1 MGNNNKLEY
10 KILGISIWKIFVY
23 FIVYSI
29 LGYIIETLFAMVTMG
44 VWQSRQSFLYGPF
57 LGIYGV
63 GAVFIILFTKYFDKN
78 NFTLFIGGY
87 VIGTLTEYILS
98 FLIEVILETSWW
110 DYSGKILN
118 VNGRVCLLYS
128 VFWGIL
134 TVFLV
139 RKVNPKIDKLCNW
152 LQEKISIKV
161 LKTTVSIIII
171 FLLIDCIATVY
182 AQDQFITRMVVEKN
196 ISVYNEEEV
205 KEKYDRVKANKNLD
219 RFINTVWG
227 NRKMIKTFPNIK
239 IQDKDHN
246 TIYLSGL
253 LPEINPYYIKLFD
266 KK

>member
-1 MGNNNKLEY
+1 MVNSDKLEY
-10 KILGISIWKIFVY
+10 KILGIRIWKIFTY
-23 FIVYSI
+23 FIIYSV
-29 LGYIIETLFAMVTMG
+29 LGYIIETLFALVTMG
-44 VWQSRQSFLYGPF
+44 VVESRQSFLYGPF

-87 VIGTLTEYILS
+87 IIGTLTEYILS
-98 FLIEVILETSWW
+98 FLIEVILETKWW

-128 VFWGIL
+128 IFLGIL

-152 LQEKISIKV
+152 LQEKISRKV
-161 LKTTVSIIII
+161 LKMAVSIIII
-171 FLLIDCIATVY
+171 FLLVDCFATIY

-196 ISVYNEEEV
+196 IPIYNEKEV
-205 KEKYDRVKANKNLD
+205 KAKYDRVKKNKDLD
-219 RFINTVWG
+219 TFINTVWG
-227 NRKMIKTFPNIK
+227 NKKMIKTFPNIK
-239 IQDKDHN
+239 IEDKGHN
-246 TIYLSGL
+246 TIYLASL
-253 LPEINPYYIKLFD
+253 LPEIQPYYIKLFD